1 MCGPGAE
8 IELMMEDEQKI
19 LHLILKKKYFDKIY
33 NGTKKVEY
41 RDFSK
46 YWQKRI
52 QGKHFTHIHFRL
64 GYAKDAPTML
74 VQVIDRNVVEYKE
87 DLAYA
92 FDLGEIEESN
102 YPAEEYPYNTE
113 FSGDMTEEEMEKID
127 RRNKNDE

>member
-1 MCGPGAE
+1 
-8 IELMMEDEQKI
+8 
-19 LHLILKKKYFDKIY
+19 
-33 NGTKKVEY
+33 
-41 RDFSK
+41 
-46 YWQKRI
+46 
-52 QGKHFTHIHFRL
+52 
-64 GYAKDAPTML
+64 
-74 VQVIDRNVVEYKE
+74 VIDRNVVEYKE